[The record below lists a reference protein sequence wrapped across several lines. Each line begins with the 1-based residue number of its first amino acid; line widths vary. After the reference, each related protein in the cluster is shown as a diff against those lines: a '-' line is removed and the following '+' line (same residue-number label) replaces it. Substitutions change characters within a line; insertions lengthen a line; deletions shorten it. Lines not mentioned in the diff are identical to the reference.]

1 MNLCAFENSICCT
14 SSERVSLSAH
24 PEANLKANLKTHSV
38 IHVPTRTPQLQLP
51 VVRRLAMPD
60 TLPFIPS
67 SFYRCAGP
75 NCGVLKG
82 VSDRWWIMWS
92 SFDDYDVPVMHLA
105 PWDEKLAVQ
114 EGALHVCGE
123 GCAQKLQSQF
133 MGNVLESRSRRSSG

>member
-1 MNLCAFENSICCT
+1 
-14 SSERVSLSAH
+14 
-24 PEANLKANLKTHSV
+24 
-38 IHVPTRTPQLQLP
+38 
-51 VVRRLAMPD
+51 MPD

-67 SFYRCAGP
+67 PFYRCAGP

-82 VSDRWWIMWS
+82 GSDRWWIMWS

-114 EGALHVCGE
+114 EGAMHVCGE

-133 MGNVLESRSRRSSG
+133 MDNVLASRARKSGV